1 MSGLSSPSLL
11 TIQGMSVRPN
21 SSSKFLRWVSLFISV
36 SSWHPRSASTGFNL
50 NLVCLYLLLGN
61 LIFCFCFFYFFPD
74 FNASC
79 NLIQSSLACLM
90 SCSCF
95 FQCTNLWHGHIFS
108 VSKFMDE
115 GLLSTWSSDFDKS
128 LYCPL
133 IAGQW
138 ASLVK
143 LRWCFQPKQNQD
155 SLFLLEY
162 CSLSD

>member
-36 SSWHPRSASTGFNL
+36 WSWHPRLT
-50 NLVCLYLLLGN
+50 LGV
-61 LIFCFCFFYFFPD
+61 LIWTLFAYICYSGSWYFAFVFFYFFPD

-155 SLFLLEY
+155 SLFLLEH